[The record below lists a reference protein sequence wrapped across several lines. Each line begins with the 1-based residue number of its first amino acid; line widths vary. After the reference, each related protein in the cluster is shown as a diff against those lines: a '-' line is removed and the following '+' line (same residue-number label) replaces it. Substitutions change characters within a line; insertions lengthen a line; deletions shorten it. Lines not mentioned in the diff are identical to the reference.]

1 MTRTGSGV
9 WVSSWTSSAVS
20 KPPAI
25 LRPLWSNVKPL
36 TTRCCCKRC
45 GCPQCVDNV
54 GTTEPVTSA
63 LAQPGKLRRV
73 PVTEADFNLQGRVE
87 NYRERLFDRLVRGQ
101 LEAVNQERLGGSG
114 AVSYET
120 RPPRWTLSW
129 RARGQRF
136 NYEVNLM
143 AFAQGGAWGI
153 HGRMGLDR
161 PFRNLRSVRERDEA
175 VIRQEI
181 IDQLN
186 VDESLL

>member
-1 MTRTGSGV
+1 
-9 WVSSWTSSAVS
+9 
-20 KPPAI
+20 
-25 LRPLWSNVKPL
+25 
-36 TTRCCCKRC
+36 
-45 GCPQCVDNV
+45 
-54 GTTEPVTSA
+54 
-63 LAQPGKLRRV
+63 
-73 PVTEADFNLQGRVE
+73 VTEADFNLQGRVD
-87 NYRERLFDRLVRGQ
+87 NYRERLFDLLVALDRLVRGQ

-114 AVSYET
+114 AISYET

-143 AFAQGGAWGI
+143 AFAQGGAWVI